1 MKRLVTLSLLL
12 VTALSPADAATPEQG
27 FVGSFAPLNWTSF
40 PGDGSISFDA
50 TTLRITSGNVGSES
64 FTDVA
69 IIAPFAVR
77 LSFDWD
83 YSAVDEPGFDRF
95 GVATLTPIAPL
106 SYTWLTDDA
115 GGLTQ
120 NGTFS
125 TLLAAGDLFAF
136 TAWSTDGEWGAA
148 TTRITNFAIE
158 HPSVTVPE
166 PSTGTLLF
174 AALAAG
180 AVFRR
185 RWVRRP
191 ARSRGW

>member
-1 MKRLVTLSLLL
+1 MKRLLTLSLLL
-12 VTALSPADAATPEQG
+12 VTALSSVDAATPEQG
-27 FVGSFAPLNWTSF
+27 FVGSFAPTNWTRA

-50 TTLRITSGNVGSES
+50 TTLRITSGNAGSES
-64 FTDVA
+64 FTDVY

-83 YSAVDEPGFDRF
+83 YSTADEPVLDPF
-95 GVATLTPIAPL
+95 GVTTSTPIAPM
-106 SYTWLTDDA
+106 SFTWLTDNL

-120 NGTFS
+120 TGSFS
-125 TLLAAGDLFAF
+125 RMLSAGDLFAF
-136 TAWSTDGEWGAA
+136 TAWSTDGDYGAA

-158 HPSVTVPE
+158 YPSVTVPE
-166 PSTGTLLF
+166 PSTGALLF

-185 RWVRRP
+185 RRVRRP
-191 ARSRGW
+191 ALSR